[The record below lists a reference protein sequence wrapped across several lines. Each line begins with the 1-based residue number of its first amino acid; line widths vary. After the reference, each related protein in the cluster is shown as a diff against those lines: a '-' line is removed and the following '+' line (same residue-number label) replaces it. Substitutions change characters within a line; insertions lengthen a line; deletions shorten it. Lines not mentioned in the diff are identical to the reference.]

1 MHGRVGLAAHAK
13 RERNKMNQKGR
24 LREYNYTDSQTI
36 YRIEKPTNLKAKTGC
51 TLSRVD
57 KATYELV

>member
-1 MHGRVGLAAHAK
+1 MHGRVGLAANDK

-24 LREYNYTDSQTI
+24 LIEYNDTDQQTI
-36 YRIEKPTNLKAKTGC
+36 YRIAEPTNLKAKTGC

-57 KATYELV
+57 KPPYELV